1 MEQLKDV
8 MKEVAKYG
16 VISSFTVLPLML
28 VSKNEATDLNE
39 MMGKDGSFNNSAY
52 KSELYRNVITKR
64 ILDYDE
70 KGLLDC

>member
-8 MKEVAKYG
+8 MNKVARYG

-28 VSKNEATDLNE
+28 VSKSEASDLNE
-39 MMGKDGSFNNSAY
+39 IMGKDGSFNNPAY
-52 KSELYRNVITKR
+52 KNELYRKVITKR
-64 ILDYDE
+64 ILEYDE